1 MEIKITRNL
10 LDNYRKTKNEIPLL
24 EEELQNMKR
33 GDSGFGNSTI
43 FDYKTGHP
51 RPQPVVGFD
60 WELYEKRKKNVE
72 RKKDE
77 VSAVEKWIES
87 IENGQTRCIFKMFY
101 IDGMKWDKIAKKI
114 GYKDNEDYPRICIRD
129 KYLKKM
135 KIK

>member
-43 FDYKTGHP
+43 FDYKTGRP

-60 WELYEKRKKNVE
+60 WELYEKRKKTVE

-87 IENGQTRCIFKMFY
+87 IENGQTRCIFKMY
-101 IDGMKWDKIAKKI
+101 YMDGMEWDKIAKKS
-114 GYKDNEDYPRICIRD
+114 GYKDKKDYPRICIRD